1 MKILLDTHTLI
12 WFSQN
17 SNKLSRTAKYLLNDK
32 TNQLFLSVVSVWEM
46 QIKIQQGKLR
56 LDLPLPEIIENQ
68 VKYNDLQ
75 ILTIALEDIWTLGTL
90 GNYHKDPFDRW
101 IISQSLARQLPLLSI
116 DEVFD
121 AYNIERLW

>member
-1 MKILLDTHTLI
+1 MNILIDSHVLI
-12 WFSQN
+12 WWTIN
-17 SNKLSRTAKYLLNDK
+17 PEKLSQTAKYLLNDK
-32 TNQLFLSVVSVWEM
+32 TNQLLLSVVSVWEM

-90 GNYHKDPFDRW
+90 GNYHKDPFDRL
-101 IISQSLARQLPLLSI
+101 IISQSLTRQLPLLSI

-121 AYNIERLW
+121 TYNIERLW